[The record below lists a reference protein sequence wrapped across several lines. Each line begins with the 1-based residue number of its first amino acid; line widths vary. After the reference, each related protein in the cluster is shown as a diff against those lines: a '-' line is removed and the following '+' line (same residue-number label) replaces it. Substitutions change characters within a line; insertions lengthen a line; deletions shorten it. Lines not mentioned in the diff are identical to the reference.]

1 MRLMFR
7 YTRGRSA
14 SLWFGPPRCMMRRS
28 YMTSEPGGQLASAYR
43 GLMPGISAEEYQARR
58 TQLAHRL
65 PPGSL
70 ALFPARPRGYMSHDV
85 PFPHHQDTDLSYLCG
100 FLEPSSLLAV
110 VKPASG
116 GSARWR
122 LFVKPSCPDEAMWDG
137 PRAGVEG
144 AQRHF
149 LPDGDAHAL
158 HDAPKV
164 LHADLHSAADN
175 VAELLYAPKYNPEID
190 ALLRPMLDAAAKQ
203 RVTQPPDRY
212 TQPLR
217 LRKSAAEQALMRR
230 SAAVCTSAMRD
241 TMQMSRSAA
250 SRGMS
255 EGVLAASFEFGI
267 KLGGAERL
275 AYPCVVACGA
285 NAVTL
290 HYMHNDAPLRP
301 ESMLLMD
308 AGASLHGYCSDLT
321 RTWPLN
327 GRYSAEQRALYDAV
341 LDVNER
347 IIARAFADGQTTLNS
362 LHRLSIQ
369 YTYENLI
376 ALGILRAGDRHGL
389 RRCQRYYPHAI
400 GHWLGLDVHDTPA
413 ITSSTPLEAGMVIT
427 VEPGLYFPTNDPEL
441 PDWCKGIGIRIEDDV
456 LVRADGAPPEVLTA
470 SAPKRAAD
478 VEALMAAA

>member
-7 YTRGRSA
+7 HTRGRSA

-158 HDAPKV
+158 NDAPKV

-190 ALLRPMLDAAAKQ
+190 ALLRPMLDAAA
-203 RVTQPPDRY
+203 
-212 TQPLR
+212 
-217 LRKSAAEQALMRR
+217 
-230 SAAVCTSAMRD
+230 
-241 TMQMSRSAA
+241 A
-250 SRGMS
+250 SS
-255 EGVLAASFEFGI
+255 V
-267 KLGGAERL
+267 
-275 AYPCVVACGA
+275 
-285 NAVTL
+285 
-290 HYMHNDAPLRP
+290 
-301 ESMLLMD
+301 
-308 AGASLHGYCSDLT
+308 
-321 RTWPLN
+321 
-327 GRYSAEQRALYDAV
+327 
-341 LDVNER
+341 
-347 IIARAFADGQTTLNS
+347 
-362 LHRLSIQ
+362 
-369 YTYENLI
+369 
-376 ALGILRAGDRHGL
+376 
-389 RRCQRYYPHAI
+389 
-400 GHWLGLDVHDTPA
+400 
-413 ITSSTPLEAGMVIT
+413 
-427 VEPGLYFPTNDPEL
+427 
-441 PDWCKGIGIRIEDDV
+441 
-456 LVRADGAPPEVLTA
+456 
-470 SAPKRAAD
+470 
-478 VEALMAAA
+478 